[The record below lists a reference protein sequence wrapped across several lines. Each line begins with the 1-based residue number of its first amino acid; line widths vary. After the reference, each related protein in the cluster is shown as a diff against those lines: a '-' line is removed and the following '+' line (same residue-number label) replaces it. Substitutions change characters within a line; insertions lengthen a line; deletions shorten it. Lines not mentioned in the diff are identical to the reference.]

1 MHVTI
6 PRRGDY
12 MLFKNATIYTMEQ
25 DPFVGDFRIDKGVFT
40 EVGKNLNPKD
50 EEVQDLNG
58 LYVFPGLVESHCH
71 LGMEETAIRFEGDDV
86 NEITD
91 PITPNMRGIDGCN
104 PMDETIESALKGG
117 VTTVA
122 AGPGSA
128 NVLGGT
134 FFAYK
139 TKGNCIDEMTI
150 QNPLAMKAA
159 FGENPKRCYKD
170 KKIDTRMQIS
180 ALLRETLEKTKEY
193 LAKKEAGKDVA
204 YDQKLEAMIPVVKRE
219 LPLKCHAHRADDI
232 LTAIR
237 IAKEE
242 NIKITLDHVT
252 DARCILPQIKESGFP
267 CICGPALTHK
277 SKFEL
282 ANMSFETPNELY
294 KAGILFSIITDSP
307 VIPQQ
312 YLSLSAALAHK
323 AGLPEYEAIK
333 AITINPAKILGLD
346 NRVGSIKVG
355 KDADFVICTKNILD
369 TQNEIT
375 AVYVDGKKAA

>member
-1 MHVTI
+1 
-6 PRRGDY
+6 

-25 DPFVGDFRIDKGVFT
+25 EPFVGDFKIDKGVFT
-40 EVGKNLNPKD
+40 EVGTNLTANKGED
-50 EEVQDLNG
+50 VQDLNG
-58 LYVFPGLVESHCH
+58 LFVFPGLVESHCH

-104 PMDETIESALKGG
+104 PMDETVELALKGG

-180 ALLRETLEKTKEY
+180 ALLRETLEKAKEY

-312 YLSLSAALAHK
+312 YLSLSAALAAK

-355 KDADFVICTKNILD
+355 KDADFVVCTKNILD

>member
-1 MHVTI
+1 
-6 PRRGDY
+6 

-25 DPFVGDFRIDKGVFT
+25 EPFVGDFKIDKGVFT
-40 EVGKNLNPKD
+40 QVGKNLTPD
-50 EEVQDLNG
+50 EGEDIQDLNG

-104 PMDETIESALKGG
+104 PMDETVELALKGG

-139 TKGNCIDEMTI
+139 TKGNCIDEMAI
-150 QNPLAMKAA
+150 ENPIAMKAA
-159 FGENPKRCYKD
+159 FGENPKRCYQG

-180 ALLRETLEKTKEY
+180 ALLRETLAKTKEY
-193 LAKKEAGKDVA
+193 MEKKEAGKDVA

-312 YLSLSAALAHK
+312 YLSLSAALAAK

-355 KDADFVICTKNILD
+355 KDADFVVCTNNILY
-369 TQNEIT
+369 TQNEIKS
-375 AVYVDGKKAA
+375 VYVDGKKAA